1 MSFVPFQR
9 IMALLMAA
17 AMVFVFLVP
26 LAMKRHDYRIAVVV
40 VGIFFVY
47 LGFNAWLFVRM
58 RNQKKS

>member
-17 AMVFVFLVP
+17 AFVFVFLVP
-26 LAMKRHDYRIAVVV
+26 LAMRRHDYRIAAIVVAV
-40 VGIFFVY
+40 FVIY
-47 LGFNAWLFVRM
+47 LAFNAWLFVRM

>member
-26 LAMKRHDYRIAVVV
+26 LAMRRHDYRIAAVVV
-40 VGIFFVY
+40 IVFFVY
-47 LGFNAWLFVRM
+47 LAFNAWLFVRM
-58 RNQKKS
+58 RHSKKP

>member
-26 LAMKRHDYRIAVVV
+26 LAMRRHDYRIAAIVVAV
-40 VGIFFVY
+40 FFIY
-47 LGFNAWLFVRM
+47 LAFNAWVFVRM

>member
-26 LAMKRHDYRIAVVV
+26 LAMKRHDYRIAAIV
-40 VGIFFVY
+40 VGVFFLY
-47 LGFNAWLFVRM
+47 LAFNAWLFVRM
-58 RNQKKS
+58 RKSKRP